1 MRRDLSTV
9 IWKERKLLFNQ
20 RGGRKQVILTLLVP
34 AAMFAILLP
43 WQEGDGFFE
52 SPLAV
57 ISSILIPM
65 LIVMLT
71 IPESFAGERERHTL
85 ETLLA
90 SRLSDLDIIYGKMI
104 PSVILA
110 MLVFLITFFVA
121 AITANVTS
129 WTGQLMFYKP
139 LIAIASIILG
149 IIVATTSAAA
159 GVIISLRSPTVRE
172 AQQTL
177 MAIVMFPV
185 LLLGIAGTFV
195 FTIEG
200 LRETITGTME
210 KVDPIVLLL
219 AVVIVLCSVCFL
231 LLRLAKR
238 RFQRSRLISD

>member
-1 MRRDLSTV
+1 
-9 IWKERKLLFNQ
+9 
-20 RGGRKQVILTLLVP
+20 
-34 AAMFAILLP
+34 
-43 WQEGDGFFE
+43 
-52 SPLAV
+52 
-57 ISSILIPM
+57 
-65 LIVMLT
+65 
-71 IPESFAGERERHTL
+71 
-85 ETLLA
+85 
-90 SRLSDLDIIYGKMI
+90 MI